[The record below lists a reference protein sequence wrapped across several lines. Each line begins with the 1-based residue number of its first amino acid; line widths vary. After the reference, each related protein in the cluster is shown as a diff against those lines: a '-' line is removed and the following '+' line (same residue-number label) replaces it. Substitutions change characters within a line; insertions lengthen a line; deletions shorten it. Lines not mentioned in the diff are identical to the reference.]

1 MHNFEP
7 TLAEN
12 SMLLGKVS
20 VLQMA
25 KIENVIGPSGHTAG
39 TDEQSLL
46 NLLLDVFKI
55 VLGVKNVIYGISTT
69 TLGRKFDT
77 L

>member
-1 MHNFEP
+1 
-7 TLAEN
+7 
-12 SMLLGKVS
+12 
-20 VLQMA
+20 MA
-25 KIENVIGPSGHTAG
+25 KIENVIGPSGHTAR

-46 NLLLDVFKI
+46 NLILDVFNI
-55 VLGVKNVIYGISTT
+55 VLGVLNVIYGISTT